1 MSSKSKNRH
10 VARKLGAPRDNVF
23 YCSLAH
29 YGSDFEFYR
38 LSAVLITSMALQ
50 LPQEEQCNAGHTS
63 KNVKFKVLRAFF

>member
-23 YCSLAH
+23 FCSLAH
-29 YGSDFEFYR
+29 YASDFEFYR
-38 LSAVLITSMALQ
+38 LSAVFITSMALQ

-63 KNVKFKVLRAFF
+63 KTSRLKS